1 MLLVLILTRGMHH
14 KEILN
19 SISIN
24 YTHQHNEEKK
34 SNIVSDYEHKSMIRV
49 KKISNKT
56 NRRLNQI

>member
-1 MLLVLILTRGMHH
+1 MHH
-14 KEILN
+14 REILN